1 MHSWDC
7 LPRDS
12 GVSYPGGKTRSK
24 IDLAPEAPSESR
36 SEASGT
42 LSGKLISALTG
53 LPKDSRD
60 RAQTIALAPTM
71 GEMEAWDDIE
81 FE

>member
-24 IDLAPEAPSESR
+24 IDLTPETR
-36 SEASGT
+36 SETRFTVSET
-42 LSGKLISALTG
+42 LSGAIVSALAG

-60 RAQTIALAPTM
+60 KAQAIAPAM

-81 FE
+81 LE